1 MLARGVIGGNL
12 LWIALE
18 RWLMLHIDTYTA
30 TQDAANGTTAKL
42 LRGLTGL
49 LAQSDATTALWQS
62 GAANYLGSVFAAQG
76 SGVAT
81 VTASSWSG

>member
-1 MLARGVIGGNL
+1 M
-12 LWIALE
+12 
-18 RWLMLHIDTYTA
+18 
-30 TQDAANGTTAKL
+30 
-42 LRGLTGL
+42 RGLTGL

-81 VTASSWSG
+81 ATPSCWSG

>member
-1 MLARGVIGGNL
+1 MDRAGAVADAPHRH
-12 LWIALE
+12 
-18 RWLMLHIDTYTA
+18 LHGA
-30 TQDAANGTTAKL
+30 QDAANGTTVKP

-81 VTASSWSG
+81 ATPSCWSG